1 MALAG
6 RGRLFGSV
14 PGMVEGTT
22 PQWQLT
28 RTSRQGFWL
37 GGLFVVLATVG
48 WLFQVPGGGPV
59 EVVLAVVWTVLAL
72 SIMASSLAL
81 RRRER
86 G

>member
-1 MALAG
+1 MAEE
-6 RGRLFGSV
+6 R
-14 PGMVEGTT
+14 T

-37 GGLFVVLATVG
+37 GGLFTLVAGLS
-48 WLFQVPGGGPV
+48 WLLGVPGGGAF
-59 EVVLAVVWTVLAL
+59 EVFFAVLWTVVALAL
-72 SIMASSLAL
+72 FASSAAL

>member
-1 MALAG
+1 MAEG
-6 RGRLFGSV
+6 R
-14 PGMVEGTT
+14 T
-22 PQWQLT
+22 PPWQLT

-37 GGLFVVLATVG
+37 GGLFTVLAVLG

-59 EVVLAVVWTVLAL
+59 EVVLAALWTVLAL
-72 SIMASSLAL
+72 GILASSAAL